1 MIANWVQRFKREA
14 PVRKK
19 LVVQRRRGD
28 RACKGAAGANETFCG
43 EEEQGSGAPGVF
55 LCRKQKKT
63 SEQSALCSDVVRIST
78 LNLKKVKGALAC
90 HNSIA
95 RILSGSDT
103 PPNRPADNP
112 PDYVGTKLV
121 NSLSVQQVILSEEQ
135 KAQAELMYRDGQT
148 MSAIAK
154 AFGCHYTTIGR
165 ILRRRKVPI
174 REKL

>member
-1 MIANWVQRFKREA
+1 M
-14 PVRKK
+14 P
-19 LVVQRRRGD
+19 
-28 RACKGAAGANETFCG
+28 
-43 EEEQGSGAPGVF
+43 S
-55 LCRKQKKT
+55 
-63 SEQSALCSDVVRIST
+63 
-78 LNLKKVKGALAC
+78 
-90 HNSIA
+90 
-95 RILSGSDT
+95 
-103 PPNRPADNP
+103 NRPADNP

-174 REKL
+174 REKP